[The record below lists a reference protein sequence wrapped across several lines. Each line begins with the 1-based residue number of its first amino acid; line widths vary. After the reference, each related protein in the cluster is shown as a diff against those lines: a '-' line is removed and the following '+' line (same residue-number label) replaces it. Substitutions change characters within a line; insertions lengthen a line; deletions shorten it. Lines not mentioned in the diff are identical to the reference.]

1 MRTRSVLT
9 SALIVAAST
18 GVAFLL
24 TLALEWAAGVYLYSS
39 HRNAGLIWG
48 PSSVVRHTTRE
59 FSYVA
64 RINNLG
70 FRDRDFRRGKAPG
83 RRAIVLGD
91 SFTYGWGVNNDDPW
105 PKVLE
110 RSLNNVEMA
119 NLGSPGGFP
128 RSYADLAEKA
138 IPLLR
143 PDLVIVAVV
152 QSDDLHQSAKK
163 APSRRVSR
171 LLTDHYPNLMQ
182 LIGGSDVKK
191 IDVSAEDLAGIWK
204 KQVQDFTA
212 QMEPAERK
220 KFEALAAPIRE
231 AFLEGQLN
239 PGLLYYSIRF
249 PSFLLDTCDL
259 DAPATR
265 AEIDEMSAQLARI
278 NELAKRWGAMRAGR
292 IDPLPALCQRAPP
305 GSDAGT
311 GLCDSPRPARI
322 HQAGRSDRAGRPP
335 RRPALPQRDPRI
347 PPRSPPPRLILPPRR
362 PPEPARPSSVRQ
374 PACPA
379 AAVASPLSPRP
390 PAQHR
395 LAGRRTSSTRL
406 VRVECGAL
414 EHQSP
419 DPPRPPRAIEIM
431 ASMNRSSSRLL
442 SVSVGSI
449 IIAP

>member
-1 MRTRSVLT
+1 MRTRSALT
-9 SALIVAAST
+9 SALIVAASV

-48 PSSVVRHTTRE
+48 PYSTVRHTTRE

-70 FRDRDFRRGKAPG
+70 FRDRDFSRGKAAS

-110 RSLNNVEMA
+110 RSLNHVEVA
-119 NLGSPGGFP
+119 NLGSPGGYP

-138 IPLLR
+138 ILLLR

-152 QSDDLHQSAKK
+152 QSDDLHQSAEK
-163 APSRRVSR
+163 APSRRRSH

-182 LIGGSDVKK
+182 WIGGSDVKK

-204 KQVQDFTA
+204 KQVTDFTA
-212 QMEPAERK
+212 QMEPAERR
-220 KFEALAAPIRE
+220 KFDGLAAPIRE

-278 NELAKRWGAMRAGR
+278 NELAKRWGATALVVSIPYPPYASEHSLQAMRELGFATRPDLLESTKPDEAVERAARRAGLPFLTVTR
-292 IDPLPALCQRAPP
+292 EFRQEARRRNLFFRLDGHLNPLGHQVYASLLAPLL
-305 GSDAGT
+305 A
-311 GLCDSPRPARI
+311 
-322 HQAGRSDRAGRPP
+322 
-335 RRPALPQRDPRI
+335 PRI
-347 PPRSPPPRLILPPRR
+347 R
-362 PPEPARPSSVRQ
+362 
-374 PACPA
+374 
-379 AAVASPLSPRP
+379 
-390 PAQHR
+390 
-395 LAGRRTSSTRL
+395 
-406 VRVECGAL
+406 
-414 EHQSP
+414 
-419 DPPRPPRAIEIM
+419 
-431 ASMNRSSSRLL
+431 
-442 SVSVGSI
+442 
-449 IIAP
+449 

>member
-1 MRTRSVLT
+1 MRTRSALT
-9 SALIVAAST
+9 SILLVAVSI

-24 TLALEWAAGVYLYSS
+24 TLALDWAAGVYLYSS

-110 RSLNNVEMA
+110 RSLNNVEIA

-143 PDLVIVAVV
+143 PDVVIVAVV
-152 QSDDLHQSAKK
+152 QSDDLHQSAEK
-163 APSRRVSR
+163 APSHRVSR

-182 LIGGSDVKK
+182 LISGSDVKK
-191 IDVSAEDLAGIWK
+191 LDVSAEDLAGIWK

-220 KFEALAAPIRE
+220 KYEALAAPIRT

-259 DAPATR
+259 EAPATR

-278 NELAKRWGAMRAGR
+278 SELAKRWGASALVVSIPYPPYASEHHLEAMKELGFAIRPDLLESTKPDEAIERAARRAGLPFLTVTR
-292 IDPLPALCQRAPP
+292 EFRQEARRRDLYFRLDGHLNPLGHQVYASLLAP
-305 GSDAGT
+305 
-311 GLCDSPRPARI
+311 L
-322 HQAGRSDRAGRPP
+322 
-335 RRPALPQRDPRI
+335 L
-347 PPRSPPPRLILPPRR
+347 
-362 PPEPARPSSVRQ
+362 
-374 PACPA
+374 
-379 AAVASPLSPRP
+379 
-390 PAQHR
+390 
-395 LAGRRTSSTRL
+395 
-406 VRVECGAL
+406 
-414 EHQSP
+414 
-419 DPPRPPRAIEIM
+419 
-431 ASMNRSSSRLL
+431 RLL
-442 SVSVGSI
+442 
-449 IIAP
+449 AP